1 MKSLSYQ
8 SFLLKLI
15 FKCFIVILLLCIF
28 DIQLYGQ
35 HIPQK
40 KAFTVV
46 IDPGHGGKDPGT
58 VYKKIYEKDIA
69 LAISL
74 KLGNYIK
81 KNLPDVKVLYTRQT
95 DVFIDLDKRAPVANK
110 NQADLFISI
119 HVNSNEKSSK
129 ADGTETYFMRSGKAE
144 GNLDEVAKKENAA
157 IRYEDNYTQKYDGY
171 DPNSPSSFIV
181 LSLVQNTHWRQSMHF
196 ATYVQSQLDDYA
208 KRPSRGVKQAGFL
221 VLWRIAVPSVLVETG
236 FLSNEN
242 DRKQLTSE
250 HGQEVIA
257 MSMFR
262 ALKNYKEEVEN
273 GSVASTNNRHNKDS
287 LPIVTK
293 EDSLPSIPDTMIDNE
308 NSISDAETNNNKVQ
322 IDFLVQI
329 GSSKKAISLSSR
341 NFKGLKNVE
350 EFKSGDKYKYAV
362 GRKSSYNEVVDYS
375 KIVKHYFPDAFV
387 IAVKDGKI
395 IPVKEALKEIKN

>member
-1 MKSLSYQ
+1 MSVTKGQ
-8 SFLLKLI
+8 LLA
-15 FKCFIVILLLCIF
+15 
-28 DIQLYGQ
+28 Q
-35 HIPQK
+35 HVPQR

-81 KNLPDVKVLYTRQT
+81 KNLPDAKVLYTRQT
-95 DVFIDLDKRAPVANK
+95 DIFVDLDKRAPVANK

-129 ADGTETYFMRSGKAE
+129 ADGTETYFMRSGKIE
-144 GNLDEVAKKENAA
+144 GNLDEVAKKENAV
-157 IRYEDNYTQKYDGY
+157 ILYEDNYAQKYSGY

-181 LSLVQNTHWRQSMHF
+181 FSLVQNSHWRQSMHF
-196 ATYVQSQLDDYA
+196 ATYVQSQLNEYG
-208 KRPSRGVKQAGFL
+208 KRPNRGVKQSGFL
-221 VLWRIAVPSVLVETG
+221 VLWRTTVPSVLIETG

-242 DRKQLTSE
+242 DRKMLTSE

-257 MSMFR
+257 MSIFK
-262 ALKNYKEEVEN
+262 AFKNYKEEVES
-273 GSVASTNNRHNKDS
+273 GSIALAKVNRTLDS
-287 LPIVTK
+287 LPVNKADDTLSATIDINK
-293 EDSLPSIPDTMIDNE
+293 SDSNTSQKSDRTVPS
-308 NSISDAETNNNKVQ
+308 

-329 GSSKKAISLSSR
+329 SSSTKSIPLNPK

-350 EFKSGDKYKYAV
+350 EIRAGDRYKYVV
-362 GRKSSYNEVVDYS
+362 GRKNSYSDVMSYS
-375 KIVKHYFPDAFV
+375 KIVKHYYPDAFV
-387 IAVKDGKI
+387 IAIKEGKI
-395 IPVKEALKEIKN
+395 IPVKEALKEIKD